1 MLSIN
6 EMLVIANQMHASDL
20 HLSVGVPPKV
30 RVFGDLVDIE
40 GCAVLTPADTAELG
54 YSIIPPQLVQR
65 FEEQGELDF
74 SYAIMGEGR
83 YRANVFHQR
92 GSIAAV
98 LRLIGMD
105 IPSPSQLGIPNA
117 VVDLTFKKRGLVLVT
132 GPTGSG
138 KSTTLA
144 SLINVINDRSP
155 YHVITLEDPIEYLH
169 PHKRCIVNQ
178 REIGLDTK
186 SFSQALTSALRED
199 PDVILVG
206 EMRDLDTIAT
216 AITAAE
222 TGHLVFSTLHTIGA
236 AATIDRIIDVFPPY
250 QQTQIRS
257 QLAMVLEGVISQALC
272 PVIGGNGRKAAFE
285 VMLATPAIRNLIRE
299 NKTFQIAGTMQ
310 TSRKMGMKTLDDDLY
325 DLYNA
330 HFIDRETAISFAQDA
345 GTLGQRLSF

>member
-40 GCAVLTPADTAELG
+40 GCSILTPADTAELG

-92 GSIAAV
+92 GSVAAV

-199 PDVILVG
+199 PDVIHLFGAFLVDFL
-206 EMRDLDTIAT
+206 EERKNQFLDTFVEVLAVSGGVVKAALGEENVVDKILAT
-216 AITAAE
+216 RILRN
-222 TGHLVFSTLHTIGA
+222 LVANLE
-236 AATIDRIIDVFPPY
+236 
-250 QQTQIRS
+250 
-257 QLAMVLEGVISQALC
+257 QLVEGFVKSILVSQATVPHRAESAFAQVSVGL
-272 PVIGGNGRKAAFE
+272 FE
-285 VMLATPAIRNLIRE
+285 V
-299 NKTFQIAGTMQ
+299 GT
-310 TSRKMGMKTLDDDLY
+310 
-325 DLYNA
+325 
-330 HFIDRETAISFAQDA
+330 
-345 GTLGQRLSF
+345 